1 MLQNLDH
8 LPLSVSLSE
17 AAHHCQKGHGKHRG
31 LHYRGHVSKT
41 KSGHPCQKWTAQH
54 PHKHDRTPAKYAGKG
69 KALSRQL
76 FTFLFLNN
84 QLFANTSLV
93 WYYVALKIQ
102 KLAFITLISS
112 GLGNHNHCRNADE
125 SPNANGVWCYTMN
138 PKVRWEICAVP
149 SCG

>member
-1 MLQNLDH
+1 MLKNLDH

-31 LHYRGHVSKT
+31 HHYRGHVSKT
-41 KSGHPCQKWTAQH
+41 KSGHHCQKWTAQH
-54 PHKHDRTPAKYAGKG
+54 PHKHTRTPAKYAGKG
-69 KALSRQL
+69 KALSPQL
-76 FTFLFLNN
+76 FNFLF
-84 QLFANTSLV
+84 QLFAKSNSLLV
-93 WYYVALKIQ
+93 YLLQ
-102 KLAFITLISS
+102 KLAFFTLISS